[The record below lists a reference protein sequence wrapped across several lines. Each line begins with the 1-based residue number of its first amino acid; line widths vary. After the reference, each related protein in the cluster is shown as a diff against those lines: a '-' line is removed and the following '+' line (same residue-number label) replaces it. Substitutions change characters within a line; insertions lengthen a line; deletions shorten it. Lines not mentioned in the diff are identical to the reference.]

1 MVTVHLI
8 CGSAGAGKT
17 MYAMALAKRIGAVR
31 FSTDEWMAVLF
42 RADRPHPLPLAWIL
56 ERIER
61 CELQMWM
68 VAESLVARGIDV
80 ILDLAPSNRDYRD
93 RMRGRVAQ
101 TRAQSKLHYLDV
113 SRETRR
119 ARVLERTRQLA
130 PTSSVED
137 DETSFDLMDQWF
149 EPPSDDELYGAMI
162 VCED

>member
-17 MYAMALAKRIGAVR
+17 TYAIALAKRIGAVR
-31 FSTDEWMAVLF
+31 LSTDEWMSVLF
-42 RADRPHPLPLAWIL
+42 RPDRPSPPALAWVL
-56 ERIER
+56 ERIDR
-61 CELQMWM
+61 CEQQMWM
-68 VAESLVARGIDV
+68 VAEPLVARGIDV
-80 ILDLAPSNRDYRD
+80 VLDLAPSNRDYRD

-119 ARVLERTRQLA
+119 ARVLERSRIAQTGSA
-130 PTSSVED
+130 ED
-137 DETSFDLMDQWF
+137 DQTLFALMDRWF
-149 EPPSDDELYGAMI
+149 EFPSDDELYGAMI